1 MVAQGSPHDCQKK
14 PSLLVLSRSIPLP
27 VLSRDGVFQE
37 KNNNKK
43 SLFCFSLDSE
53 QKSLQFFQN
62 PDATPRY
69 NWGKIKFNLKMIII
83 KDQLTQRPLSYSK
96 ISIYCILLR
105 KKRACCCL
113 KFLTPS
119 SHYISLK
126 V

>member
-1 MVAQGSPHDCQKK
+1 MVAQGSPHDCQKNPACWYFLD
-14 PSLLVLSRSIPLP
+14 PSHCLCYPGMVFSR
-27 VLSRDGVFQE
+27 
-37 KNNNKK
+37 KKKNNKK
-43 SLFCFSLDSE
+43 SLSCFSLDSE